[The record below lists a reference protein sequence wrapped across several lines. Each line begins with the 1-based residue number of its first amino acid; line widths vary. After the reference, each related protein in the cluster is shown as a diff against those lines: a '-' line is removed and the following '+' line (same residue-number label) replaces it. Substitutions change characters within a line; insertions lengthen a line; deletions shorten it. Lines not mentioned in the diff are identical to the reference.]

1 MSKRKWP
8 NPNIG
13 EVVRLA
19 LEKRGAELL
28 QSYLSRGRFFKSL
41 SETDLSQKYLEAM
54 QAWAAEPTD
63 TSRSAS
69 VRDIESEYELRG
81 IEPQENLVRAEWEVI
96 RAASDR
102 AAEEMSDEEKEDIS
116 LELFIKWHQAKDEQP

>member
-1 MSKRKWP
+1 
-8 NPNIG
+8 
-13 EVVRLA
+13 
-19 LEKRGAELL
+19 
-28 QSYLSRGRFFKSL
+28 
-41 SETDLSQKYLEAM
+41 M

-81 IEPQENLVRAEWEVI
+81 IEPQENLIRAEWEVI

-116 LELFIKWHQAKDEQP
+116 LELFIKWHQAKDEQH